1 MHCGIK
7 TAGRHQRMTG
17 IICIN
22 KPQEFTSFDVVAV
35 MRRCFG
41 TKKVGHGGTLDPMAT
56 GVLPVFVGGAT
67 KAVDII
73 PDTDKSY
80 RAGFRLGLTSDTQD
94 IWGEVLTKSEA
105 GISEE
110 ILENALCSFRG
121 EILQIPPMFSA
132 LKVNGQKLCDLARQ
146 GIEIEREPRPIT
158 VSRLELIEFDGTDG
172 IIEVDCS
179 SGTYIRTLI
188 HDIGA
193 ALGTGAVMTS
203 LCRTRACGF
212 ELAQCRTVDE
222 VREADADTLAS
233 WLLPVEEVFAPLYKI
248 ELDDVQQKLYL
259 NGVRL
264 DAARLSELPPR
275 DVHCT
280 VYGNG
285 RFFGLA
291 RINEE
296 NELVSLK
303 RFPVE

>member
-1 MHCGIK
+1 
-7 TAGRHQRMTG
+7 MTG

-94 IWGEVLTKSEA
+94 IWGEVLTRTDA
-105 GISEE
+105 DISVE
-110 ILENALCSFRG
+110 ILEAALAKFRG
-121 EILQIPPMFSA
+121 EIMQVPPMYSA

-146 GIEIEREPRPIT
+146 GIEVEREPRPIT
-158 VSRLELIEFDGTDG
+158 ISRLQLMEFNGTDG

-193 ALGTGAVMTS
+193 QLGTGAVMTS

-212 ELAQCRTVDE
+212 SLSQCRTIDE
-222 VREADADTLAS
+222 VRKADAQTLAS
-233 WLLPVEEVFAPLYKI
+233 WLLPVEEVFSPLERI
-248 ELDDVQQKLYL
+248 DLDEVQQRLYL

-264 DAARLSELPPR
+264 DAARLEKALPT
-275 DVHCT
+275 DEACT
-280 VYGNG
+280 VFGNG

-291 RINEE
+291 KVNAG
-296 NELVSLK
+296 NELESIK
-303 RFPVE
+303 RFPIE